1 MVVTEFSGVDTNAG
15 CGGRVLG
22 TPRTRLL
29 LGHRVLGVPR
39 TRPRHIGSPQRI
51 GLHPDAP
58 GQRNLTELLIDNV
71 KLGEY
76 DPIGLPRRSLF
87 GEVDL
92 CSRSLFAS
100 ATALRS
106 SSCWWSLPSS
116 RC

>member
-51 GLHPDAP
+51 WLHPISLVSCSYMKGNSLAAEESGRP
-58 GQRNLTELLIDNV
+58 LLVALAGRGAWRLIIKVNKSTWVLGRAIGQKSIMD
-71 KLGEY
+71 
-76 DPIGLPRRSLF
+76 IM
-87 GEVDL
+87 
-92 CSRSLFAS
+92 
-100 ATALRS
+100 
-106 SSCWWSLPSS
+106 
-116 RC
+116 